1 MSNRVIMAL
10 WKTRSSGLE
19 QKGETTDKE
28 PEPKQL
34 PNEEVS
40 LLGNEDVKMSEVYSA
55 VLSVDVGLA
64 LSQ

>member
-1 MSNRVIMAL
+1 MAL
-10 WKTRSSGLE
+10 WKMRSSGLE
-19 QKGETTDKE
+19 QKGEMIDKE

-34 PNEEVS
+34 PCEEVS

-64 LSQ
+64 LCE